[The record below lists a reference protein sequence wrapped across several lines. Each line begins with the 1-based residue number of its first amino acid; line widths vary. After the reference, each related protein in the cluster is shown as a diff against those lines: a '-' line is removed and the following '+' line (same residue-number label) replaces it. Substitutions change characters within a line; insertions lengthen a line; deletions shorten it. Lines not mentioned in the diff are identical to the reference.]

1 MSISKHIIEL
11 LHKHDCVIIPGFGA
25 FLTKSIPA
33 SHDNNVFSPPK
44 KSVTFN
50 GMLKE
55 NDGLLANEI
64 SAKENISYNASLKQI
79 KKEVKALLSSLKSD
93 KVEID
98 TIGVFQLNTEKK
110 IQFQPNKDANFDS
123 NSYGLESFTRNP
135 RKIDD
140 SKEKIKTL
148 SVPDYAIQYAAIL
161 ILLIGISSISYISFD
176 DYQNGQKVESLA
188 NAQKKILQ
196 NVQTATFDLGEYSKI
211 NIPIK
216 RSLTPYNSN
225 SIYYSV
231 IAGSFRSMDNAN
243 NKLKSLIKLGYE
255 ASFTS
260 INPKGLHRVAY
271 ARLQNRNEAVK
282 LIARIKKEKGS
293 DAWLLIEK

>member
-79 KKEVKALLSSLKSD
+79 KKEVKALLSLLKSD

-98 TIGVFQLNTEKK
+98 NIGVFQLNTEKK
-110 IQFQPNKDANFDS
+110 IQFQPNKDANFDP
-123 NSYGLESFTRNP
+123 NSYGLESFTRNT

-148 SVPDYAIQYAAIL
+148 SIPDYAIKYAAIL

-196 NVQTATFDLGEYSKI
+196 NVQKATFDLGEYSKI

-216 RSLTPYNSN
+216 KSIPLYNSN

-243 NKLKSLIKLGYE
+243 NKLKSLIELGYE

-282 LIARIKKEKGS
+282 LITRIKKEKGS

>member
-33 SHDNNVFSPPK
+33 SHHNNVFSPPK

-123 NSYGLESFTRNP
+123 NSYGLESFTRDP

-148 SVPDYAIQYAAIL
+148 SIPDYAIKYAAVF
-161 ILLIGISSISYISFD
+161 ILLIGISSIGYISFD

-196 NVQTATFDLGEYSKI
+196 NVLPSK
-211 NIPIK
+211 
-216 RSLTPYNSN
+216 L
-225 SIYYSV
+225 
-231 IAGSFRSMDNAN
+231 
-243 NKLKSLIKLGYE
+243 
-255 ASFTS
+255 
-260 INPKGLHRVAY
+260 
-271 ARLQNRNEAVK
+271 ARFC
-282 LIARIKKEKGS
+282 ITDCG
-293 DAWLLIEK
+293 

>member
-1 MSISKHIIEL
+1 MSISKHIVDL
-11 LHKHDCVIIPGFGA
+11 LYNHDCVILPGFGA

-33 SHDNNVFSPPK
+33 SSNNDIFYPPR

-50 GMLKE
+50 GMLVE
-55 NDGLLANEI
+55 NDGLLANQI
-64 SAKENISYNASLKQI
+64 SAKENMSYNSAVKKI
-79 KKEVKALLSSLKSD
+79 KKEVKSLLSSLKTD
-93 KVEID
+93 TVEID
-98 TIGVFQLNTEKK
+98 KLGVFKLNAEKK
-110 IQFQPNKDANFDS
+110 IQFQPNQDMNFDTQS
-123 NSYGLESFTRNP
+123 FGLESFKRTP
-135 RKIDD
+135 
-140 SKEKIKTL
+140 KEIAKPEAKIKTL
-148 SVPDYAIQYAAIL
+148 SLPDYAMKYAAV
-161 ILLIGISSISYISFD
+161 ILLTIGISSISYISLN
-176 DYQNGQKVESLA
+176 DYQNEQKVESLA

-196 NVQTATFDLGEYSKI
+196 NVQAATFDLGEYAKI

-216 RSLTPYNSN
+216 QSLIPAQSN

-231 IAGSFRSMDNAN
+231 IAGSFRSIDNAN
-243 NKLKSLIKLGYE
+243 KKLKSLISLGYQ

>member
-33 SHDNNVFSPPK
+33 SHDNNFFSPPK

-148 SVPDYAIQYAAIL
+148 SIPDYAIKYAAIL

-176 DYQNGQKVESLA
+176 DYQNGQKV
-188 NAQKKILQ
+188 LQ

-216 RSLTPYNSN
+216 RSITPYNSN

-243 NKLKSLIKLGYE
+243 NKLKSLIELGYE

-282 LIARIKKEKGS
+282 LITRIKKEKGS